1 MNDKQLIHAL
11 TALRDNSRFD
21 VEKTGQH
28 TRTHELFLQK
38 VGWNQAD
45 VAPKHYTWKDYF
57 DFYTHPFRQS
67 ILRPAMVGLGMLVLV
82 AGGWMTSVSAAY
94 ESVPGDFFYPI
105 KIATERAQLTIA
117 TSDQKRAELHM
128 DFASRRLAEMTTLS
142 NSTSTDKE
150 ARLKTA
156 VVAFKNEVAE
166 AKSTMQNLNTDEA
179 AAIASAL
186 DTKTD
191 EYTAVLNQ
199 TVETL
204 DNAGG
209 TTEVASAKV
218 DVELASDDAVE
229 VLVSTVEAAPEKKT
243 VAEDLQKSFQND
255 LSDINSE
262 VTLTLG
268 RIAVIAHVVD
278 NGTFTPPSGTDLHFM
293 SNQLEHVS
301 TAARATMKI
310 FAAGGYRSVFETL
323 DELDATI
330 ATIEA
335 QVIELELAVV
345 AQKNAEV
352 LEAELV
358 EPAVTIEPEAVIEL
372 TPAD

>member
-1 MNDKQLIHAL
+1 M
-11 TALRDNSRFD
+11 
-21 VEKTGQH
+21 
-28 TRTHELFLQK
+28 
-38 VGWNQAD
+38 
-45 VAPKHYTWKDYF
+45 
-57 DFYTHPFRQS
+57 
-67 ILRPAMVGLGMLVLV
+67 
-82 AGGWMTSVSAAY
+82 
-94 ESVPGDFFYPI
+94 
-105 KIATERAQLTIA
+105 
-117 TSDQKRAELHM
+117 
-128 DFASRRLAEMTTLS
+128 
-142 NSTSTDKE
+142 
-150 ARLKTA
+150 
-156 VVAFKNEVAE
+156 
-166 AKSTMQNLNTDEA
+166 
-179 AAIASAL
+179 
-186 DTKTD
+186 
-191 EYTAVLNQ
+191 
-199 TVETL
+199 
-204 DNAGG
+204 
-209 TTEVASAKV
+209 
-218 DVELASDDAVE
+218 
-229 VLVSTVEAAPEKKT
+229 
-243 VAEDLQKSFQND
+243 
-255 LSDINSE
+255 
-262 VTLTLG
+262 TLG